1 MMGIEQTLPANLQE
15 ALSKGLLKRIPL
27 TFLPF
32 VNQQLNQWNY
42 LFPNERQSVER
53 LLLFVASLS
62 PEQSTNLF
70 HDVVELEQKMGVSH
84 WQFSTNEQTI
94 QNSSLLASSSY
105 FQEWRQAVQAVFDA
119 ADAHALKNSGA
130 AVQSERKLVLLD
142 MPLDLPV
149 DAATVWRRWQ
159 GIGRPIRLDFSQS
172 GNSHTAFAALVTGQP
187 NSTGG
192 RSTGLL
198 DIVRGRS
205 GSSPANTWIIDAGKG
220 LVDNVLS
227 SNPDAAPHASAAVLG
242 YARLDQ
248 YRENFSHEMNTM
260 PKDLGGA
267 DAVFDHLRKV
277 DVVPWCPAEVASDP
291 AIREFVRALYLSGNG
306 AVIFGNSFVQWAA
319 SEAFRRAR
327 PTFLAAQ
334 FGVRSKPKPFTGV
347 AVFDNPDQVNP
358 LPAVDDLTGSA
369 EDAQILALY
378 VWLAATRYPEYRSS
392 TVCVCLAESLSE
404 AYVVAPPE
412 FALLQ
417 ATQPVSHDSLINALR
432 NWIS

>member
-159 GIGRPIRLDFSQS
+159 GIGRPIRQFAHRLCSSCDRPAQQYWWPQ
-172 GNSHTAFAALVTGQP
+172 HRTA
-187 NSTGG
+187 
-192 RSTGLL
+192 
-198 DIVRGRS
+198 
-205 GSSPANTWIIDAGKG
+205 
-220 LVDNVLS
+220 
-227 SNPDAAPHASAAVLG
+227 G
-242 YARLDQ
+242 YRQ
-248 YRENFSHEMNTM
+248 R
-260 PKDLGGA
+260 P
-267 DAVFDHLRKV
+267 LR
-277 DVVPWCPAEVASDP
+277 
-291 AIREFVRALYLSGNG
+291 
-306 AVIFGNSFVQWAA
+306 
-319 SEAFRRAR
+319 
-327 PTFLAAQ
+327 FLA
-334 FGVRSKPKPFTGV
+334 G
-347 AVFDNPDQVNP
+347 
-358 LPAVDDLTGSA
+358 
-369 EDAQILALY
+369 
-378 VWLAATRYPEYRSS
+378 EY
-392 TVCVCLAESLSE
+392 LD
-404 AYVVAPPE
+404 
-412 FALLQ
+412 
-417 ATQPVSHDSLINALR
+417 H
-432 NWIS
+432 

>member
-1 MMGIEQTLPANLQE
+1 MGIEQTLPGNLQE
-15 ALSKGLLKRIPL
+15 ALSKGLLTRIPL

-32 VNQQLNQWNY
+32 VNQQLNQWDY

-53 LLLFVASLS
+53 LLFFVGSLS
-62 PEQSTNLF
+62 HDQSTNLF
-70 HDVVELEQKMGVSH
+70 RDVVELEQKMGVAH

-105 FQEWRQAVQAVFDA
+105 FQDWRQAVQVVFDA
-119 ADAHALKNSGA
+119 ADAHALKNNGA

-172 GNSHTAFAALVTGQP
+172 DNSHTAFEALVTGQP

-192 RSTGLL
+192 RSAGLL
-198 DIVRGRS
+198 DIVRSRS

-227 SNPDAAPHASAAVLG
+227 SDPGAAAHATAAVLG
-242 YARLDQ
+242 YARLDR
-248 YRENFSHEMNTM
+248 YREHFSHEMNTM
-260 PKDLGGA
+260 PKDLGAA

-327 PTFLAAQ
+327 PSFLAAQ
-334 FGVRSKPKPFTGV
+334 FGTRSKPKPFTGV

-358 LPAVDDLTGSA
+358 LPAVDDLPGSA
-369 EDAQILALY
+369 LDAQMLALY
-378 VWLAATRYPEYRSS
+378 VWLAAYRYQEYQHS
-392 TVCVCLAESLSE
+392 TVCVCVAESLSQ

-412 FALLQ
+412 FALWKE
-417 ATQPVSHDSLINALR
+417 TEPVSLGRLGSALR
-432 NWIS
+432 AWMA

>member
-1 MMGIEQTLPANLQE
+1 MGTEQTLPANLQE

-62 PEQSTNLF
+62 PDQSTSLF
-70 HDVVELEQKMGVSH
+70 HDVVELEQKMGVSR

-119 ADAHALKNSGA
+119 ADAHALKSNGA

-142 MPLDLPV
+142 MPLELPV

-187 NSTGG
+187 NRTGG

-198 DIVRGRS
+198 DIVTSRS

-227 SNPDAAPHASAAVLG
+227 NNPGAAPHETAAVLG

-248 YRENFSHEMNTM
+248 YRENFSREMNTM
-260 PKDLGGA
+260 PKDLGAA

-327 PTFLAAQ
+327 PSFLAAQ

-347 AVFDNPDQVNP
+347 AVFDNPDKVNP
-358 LPAVDDLTGSA
+358 LPAVDDLPGSA
-369 EDAQILALY
+369 LDAQILALY
-378 VWLAATRYPEYRSS
+378 VWLAAYRYQEYQHS
-392 TVCVCLAESLSE
+392 TVCVCVAESLSQ

-412 FALLQ
+412 FALWKE
-417 ATQPVSHDSLINALR
+417 TEPVPLDRLGSALSA
-432 NWIS
+432 WMA